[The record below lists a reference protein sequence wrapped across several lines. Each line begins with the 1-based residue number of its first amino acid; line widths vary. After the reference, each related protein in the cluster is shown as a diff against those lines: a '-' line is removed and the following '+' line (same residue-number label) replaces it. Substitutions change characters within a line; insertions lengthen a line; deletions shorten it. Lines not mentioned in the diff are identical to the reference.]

1 MNIFKTAVFRPVMT
15 MMIFVAILV
24 FGIYSTLNLPID
36 LFPEID
42 PPVIT
47 VMTSYSGASALEV
60 EQNVTRHL
68 EDQFS
73 TINDLEEISSTSVEN
88 FSIVTLEFDW
98 GSNLDEASNNIRDAL
113 SRVRDIL
120 PDDVDEPMIYRFSSA
135 SFPVITLAAT
145 ADESYAGLRKIL
157 ENEIVT
163 PLNRVPG
170 VGTVDIQGGPNRE
183 IQINLDPMKMRSYA
197 LDVNDIANAL
207 QNENVIIPAG
217 NIRVGKEQFNIR
229 IDTEFRSLE
238 DIGRVVIK
246 NTEQGGI
253 VYLTD
258 IATVDDSVDEDMR
271 VEMVNGQNAIT
282 LTVQKQNRA
291 NTVEVARAVLTI
303 LPELTKNLPS
313 DVNIETVVD
322 TSEFIQNSISNLS
335 SVLIYAIVFV
345 VLVVWVFLRRWRA
358 TFIVAL
364 TIPVSLIAAF
374 IYLALTGNTLNLIS
388 LSSLSIA
395 LGMVVDDAIVVLENI
410 STYIEKGTKPR
421 EAALYGTG
429 EVGVAVMATTLT
441 VVAVFFPLTLLTGMT
456 GIWFGQLG
464 MIVVV
469 TVVVSTF
476 AALTLVPMLSSKL
489 LKLEPAGTSRKKTNF
504 GQKLDNGI
512 EKILTKLDHKYKSI
526 LTWALVRKKWVV
538 IVSFVL
544 FIGSF
549 FLIPLVGTEFMPEA
563 DNGRIA
569 ITAELPTG
577 RNSPSAV
584 STIRKIENIFTEEV
598 PELRIISSGIGT
610 STGGTGM
617 GTGTTDPNVIDV
629 TATLVKVDERERS
642 VFEIAEILRARLQ
655 DIPEII
661 SYSVGTQGGMTGQ
674 GPPVVIDVIGND
686 LQVTEALAMQIRD
699 RLAQID
705 GVRNADIGLG
715 DAQPALQVD
724 FDREKMALLGLN
736 PGMVGQNV
744 RDKIAGLTA
753 TEFKEEG
760 EEFDIVIQYER
771 SFRESLD
778 DINNIQILTPGGNF
792 VQLGTFASI
801 NEIMVPPTIERR
813 DRERN
818 VQVTAD
824 LLGTPLNVVFDEI
837 TSFID
842 NQMEVPSNVEIIF
855 GGDIEQQQ
863 DAFGDLFLLLGLSI
877 ILVYIV
883 MAAQFESLKDPFIIM
898 FSLPFAFTGVI
909 IALVLTNT
917 KLSVIAFIGA
927 IILVGI
933 VVKNAIVLVDYIQL
947 LRGRGET
954 LVDAIV
960 NAGAS
965 RLRPVLMTTLTTI
978 LAMFPLAFSTGEGAE
993 IWQPM
998 AIAVLGGLI
1007 FSTVVTLVLVPVVY
1021 AIFHRKKVKKISLL
1035 AG

>member
-1 MNIFKTAVFRPVMT
+1 MNLFKTAVFRPVMT
-15 MMIFVAILV
+15 MMIFVAIMV

-47 VMTSYSGASALEV
+47 VMTSYTGASALEV

-73 TINDLEEISSTSVEN
+73 TINDLEDISSTSVEN

-120 PDDVDEPMIYRFSSA
+120 PEDVDEPMIYRFSSA

-145 ADESYAGLRKIL
+145 ADESYPGLRKIL
-157 ENEIVT
+157 DNEIVT

-170 VGTVDIQGGPNRE
+170 VGTVNIQGGPTRE

-197 LDVNDIANAL
+197 LDINDISSAL
-207 QNENVIIPAG
+207 RNENVIIPAG
-217 NIRVGKEQFNIR
+217 NISIGKEQYNIR
-229 IDTEFRSLE
+229 IDTEFRSIE
-238 DIGRVVIK
+238 DIGRVVVK

-258 IATVDDSVDEDMR
+258 IASVDDAVDEDMR
-271 VEMVNGQNAIT
+271 IEMVNGQNAIT

-291 NTVEVARAVLTI
+291 NTVEVARSVLTI
-303 LPELTKNLPS
+303 LPELKRNLPA
-313 DVNIETVVD
+313 DVHIETVVD
-322 TSEFIQNSISNLS
+322 TSEFIENSISNLS
-335 SVLIYAIVFV
+335 SVLLYAIIFV
-345 VLVVWVFLRRWRA
+345 VLVVWIFLRRWRA

-489 LKLEPAGTSRKKTNF
+489 LKLETAGISRKKTNF
-504 GQKLDNGI
+504 GRKLDNGI
-512 EKILTKLDHKYKSI
+512 ENILTKLDLKYKSI
-526 LTWALVRKKWVV
+526 LNWALIRKKWVV

-584 STIRKIENIFTEEV
+584 STMRKIEEIFEEEV

-610 STGGTGM
+610 STGGMSM
-617 GTGTTDPNVIDV
+617 GGGSSDPNVIDI
-629 TATLVKVDERERS
+629 TATLVKVDERSRS
-642 VFEIAEILRARLQ
+642 VFEIAEVIRTRLH

-661 SYSVGTQGGMTGQ
+661 TYSVGTQGGMAGQ

-699 RLAQID
+699 GLALID
-705 GVRNADIGLG
+705 GVRNADLGLG
-715 DAQPALQVD
+715 DAQPALQID
-724 FDREKMALLGLN
+724 FDREKMAMLGLN
-736 PGMVGQNV
+736 PGVVGQNV
-744 RDKIAGLTA
+744 RSKIAGLTA

-760 EEFDIVIQYER
+760 EEFDIIIRYDR
-771 SFRESLD
+771 SFRESLED
-778 DINNIQILTPGGNF
+778 LNNVEILSPAGNYI
-792 VQLGTFASI
+792 QLGSFADI
-801 NEIMVPPTIERR
+801 REIMVPPTIERK

-837 TSFID
+837 SDYID
-842 NQMEVPSNVEIIF
+842 NDMDIPSNVEIAF

-863 DAFGDLFLLLGLSI
+863 EAFGDLFLLLGLSI

-947 LRGRGET
+947 LRGRGES
-954 LVDAIV
+954 LFDAIV

-978 LAMFPLAFSTGEGAE
+978 LAMFPLAFSTGEGSE
-993 IWQPM
+993 TWQPM

-1035 AG
+1035 EG

>member
-15 MMIFVAILV
+15 MMIFVAIMV

-98 GSNLDEASNNIRDAL
+98 GTNLDEASNNIRDAL

-120 PDDVDEPMIYRFSSA
+120 PEDTDEPMIYRFSSA

-157 ENEIVT
+157 DNQIVT

-170 VGTVDIQGGPNRE
+170 VGTVNIQGGPTRE

-207 QNENVIIPAG
+207 RNENVIIPAG
-217 NIRVGKEQFNIR
+217 NINIGKEQYNIR
-229 IDTEFRSLE
+229 IDTEFRRLE
-238 DIGRVVIK
+238 DIGRVVVK

-258 IATVDDSVDEDMR
+258 VASVDDAVDEDMR

-303 LPELTKNLPS
+303 LPELKRNLPA

-322 TSEFIQNSISNLS
+322 TSEFIENSISNLS
-335 SVLIYAIVFV
+335 NVLLYAIVFV
-345 VLVVWVFLRRWRA
+345 VLVVWIFLRRWRA

-374 IYLALTGNTLNLIS
+374 IYLAITGNTLNLIS

-410 STYIEKGTKPR
+410 SSYIEKGSKPR

-504 GQKLDNGI
+504 GRKLDNGI
-512 EKILTKLDHKYKSI
+512 EKVLTRLDQKYKNI
-526 LTWALVRKKWVV
+526 LKWALIRKKWVV

-577 RNSPSAV
+577 RNSASAV
-584 STIRKIENIFTEEV
+584 STIRKIESIFSEEV

-617 GTGTTDPNVIDV
+617 GTGSTDPNVIDV
-629 TATLVKVDERERS
+629 TATLVKVDERDRS

-686 LQVTEALAMQIRD
+686 LQVTEALALQIRD
-699 RLAQID
+699 RLAEID
-705 GVRNADIGLG
+705 GVRNADIGIG

-736 PGMVGQNV
+736 PGTVGQNV
-744 RDKIAGLTA
+744 RSKIAGLIA

-760 EEFDIVIQYER
+760 EEFDIIIRYDR
-771 SFRESLD
+771 SFRESLED
-778 DINNIQILTPGGNF
+778 LNNVQILTPAGNF
-792 VQLGTFASI
+792 VQLGSFASI
-801 NEIMVPPTIERR
+801 NEILVPPTIERR

-818 VQVTAD
+818 IQVTAD
-824 LLGTPLNVVFDEI
+824 LLGTPLNVVFEDI
-837 TSFID
+837 TSYID
-842 NQMEVPSNVEIIF
+842 NDMDVPANVEIAF

-863 DAFGDLFLLLGLSI
+863 EAFGDLFLLLGLSI

-947 LRGRGET
+947 LRGRGES

-978 LAMFPLAFSTGEGAE
+978 LAMFPLAFSTGEGSE
-993 IWQPM
+993 TWQPM